1 MSDLS
6 RIGVAIE
13 ADLLAAFDALLAKRG
28 YPSRSEAF
36 RDLIREALV
45 QESAA
50 STGAH
55 VVGTITLVYAHH
67 VRLLSDR
74 LTSLQH
80 AFHDEILSSLHVHL
94 DADNCLEVVVVRGR
108 ASEVRRIA
116 DTLISM
122 KGVRHGRLTITSAG
136 REPHRHTGTGADRDA
151 HRH

>member
-13 ADLLAAFDALLAKRG
+13 GDLLAEFDALIAKRG

-36 RDLIREALV
+36 RDLIREALI

-50 STGAH
+50 SGSAH

-67 VRLLSDR
+67 VRLLSDK

-80 AFHDEILSSLHVHL
+80 SFHAAILSTLHVHL
-94 DADNCLEVVVVRGR
+94 DYENCLEVVVVRGR

-136 REPHRHTGTGADRDA
+136 RKHHHPH
-151 HRH
+151 